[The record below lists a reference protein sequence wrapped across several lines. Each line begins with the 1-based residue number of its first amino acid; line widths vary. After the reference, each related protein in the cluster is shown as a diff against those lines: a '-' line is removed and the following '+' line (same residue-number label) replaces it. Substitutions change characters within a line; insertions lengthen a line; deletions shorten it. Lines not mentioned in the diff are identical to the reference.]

1 MSAATLDDSVAEPG
15 PEPVPGGRGDP
26 AVAAR
31 RPAAFGR
38 VALAVL
44 VLASSLFAAT
54 ALHQAW
60 TDGPTFDEGAEL
72 AAGLTALTRHDLR
85 ANPDHPPLFRTLAA
99 APVLLLGPHIPRGE
113 AWDRSDGK
121 GLGRDL
127 VEHEALRGRLQRELF
142 VARLLPV
149 LETIVIAWLLALLAR
164 RLFDHEGAGVFAAV
178 LWLANPLVIG
188 LGHIDGIDIPAT
200 LTTVLS
206 AVAVLGARRTPTTR
220 NAALVGLCAG
230 LAILARL
237 TGVLVLVTAVAAVVS
252 VDWRG
257 DRRRAVRAG
266 LVVAAVAWATVVATY
281 AVLAPGDLVGGATG
295 PLAPL
300 VVLANL
306 LVPPAWLEGTRH
318 LHEVGNVPARS
329 FVLGRSHTGRWLWF
343 WPAGLVVKLPPTTLA
358 VLVAAPLACARLPRP
373 ARREALWVL
382 VLPAT
387 ALTLFTIQQPRAMG
401 VRYLLPAL
409 ALWLVAASAL
419 VVVVGPVTRRV
430 VVTVAVA
437 GALLA
442 ATATPSLS
450 WTNPLLGPGYRVA
463 TDSNLDWGQ
472 SSTALAAWSGEHRPW
487 VAFFG
492 APGMA
497 QALPGAR
504 DIREAPEGVT
514 GWVAVSASVLT
525 SLDQDPLGWLRAYC
539 PVAVLDRTILLYRF
553 TSPPDRQARGP
564 DVPPPVCRGPVSQR
578 RSFRQAPRRP
588 TFDPSEWLREF
599 QRDAPSGL
607 SRARGQ

>member
-1 MSAATLDDSVAEPG
+1 MSAVTLDDSVAEPG
-15 PEPVPGGRGDP
+15 PEPSPELGPGEP

-31 RPAAFGR
+31 RPATFGR

-44 VLASSLFAAT
+44 VLASTLFAAT

-99 APVLLLGPHIPRGE
+99 APVLLLGPYIPRGE

-127 VEHEALRGRLQRELF
+127 VEHEAVQGRLQRELF

-149 LETIVIAWLLALLAR
+149 LETIAIAWLLALLAR

-200 LTTVLS
+200 LTTVLT

-237 TGVLVLVTAVAAVVS
+237 TGVLVLITAIAALAS
-252 VDWRG
+252 VDWRHHP
-257 DRRRAVRAG
+257 RRAARTGA
-266 LVVAAVAWATVVATY
+266 LVAAAAWATVIVTY
-281 AVLAPGDLVGGATG
+281 AVLAPGDLLDVAAG

-300 VVLANL
+300 SVVGHL

-318 LHEVGNVPARS
+318 LQDVGTEPARA

-343 WPAGLVVKLPPTTLA
+343 WPASLVVKLPPTTLA
-358 VLVAAPLACARLPRP
+358 VLVLGPLAWVRLKR
-373 ARREALWVL
+373 AVRREALWVL
-382 VLPAT
+382 VVPAT
-387 ALTLFTIQQPRAMG
+387 ALTLFTIQQPRPMG

-430 VVTVAVA
+430 VVAVAVA

-442 ATATPSLS
+442 ATGTPSLS

-472 SSTALAAWSGEHRPW
+472 SSTALADWSEEHQPW

-492 APGMA
+492 APGMS
-497 QALPGAR
+497 QTLPGAR
-504 DIREAPEGVT
+504 DIRDAPEELT

-525 SLDQDPLGWLRAYC
+525 SLDQDPLGWFRAYC

-553 TSPPDRQARGP
+553 TSPPDRDALGP
-564 DVPPPVCRGPVSQR
+564 DTPPPVCDGPVSVR
-578 RSFRQAPRRP
+578 RSFRQAPAPP
-588 TFDPSEWLREF
+588 TFNPSLWFRRLDDPDPE
-599 QRDAPSGL
+599 G
-607 SRARGQ
+607 